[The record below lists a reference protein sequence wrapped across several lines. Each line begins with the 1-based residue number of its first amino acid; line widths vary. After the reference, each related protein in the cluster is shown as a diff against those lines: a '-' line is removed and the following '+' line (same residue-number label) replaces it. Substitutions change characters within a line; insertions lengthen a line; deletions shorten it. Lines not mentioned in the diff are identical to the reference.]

1 MPPFDAW
8 NENVEKLLICA
19 EQKKKFKVQTKKM
32 KIVKKLTN

>member
-19 EQKKKFKVQTKKM
+19 EQKKSLKFRQRKW
-32 KIVKKLTN
+32 